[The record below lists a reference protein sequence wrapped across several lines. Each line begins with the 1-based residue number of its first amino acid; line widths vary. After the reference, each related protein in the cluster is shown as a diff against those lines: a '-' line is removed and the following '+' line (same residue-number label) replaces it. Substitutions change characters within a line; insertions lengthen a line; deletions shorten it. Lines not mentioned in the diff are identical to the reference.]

1 MSSATHSARGDP
13 QRGMVTAELAAA
25 FPALVVVLLGAV
37 WAVTLAA
44 AQLRCA
50 DAAREAA
57 RAAARGEE
65 AAIIRE
71 VAAEVAPDGADVEVE
86 RGDGTVTVRV
96 SARMSMPGP
105 LADTLPAPTVTGQA
119 VALAESG

>member
-1 MSSATHSARGDP
+1 MSWKAHPARGDP

-44 AQLRCA
+44 AQLRCD

-57 RAAARGEE
+57 RAAARGED
-65 AAIIRE
+65 ATIIRQ
-71 VAAEVAPDGADVEVE
+71 VAAEVAPDGADVDVQ
-86 RGDGTVTVRV
+86 RSGGTVTVRV

-105 LADTLPAPTVTGQA
+105 LGDTVPAPTVRGSA
-119 VALAESG
+119 VALDESG